1 MSMSEEL
8 NERRKLSR
16 REFLE
21 LGAAGT
27 GLLLLAGC
35 GGGQGGGSGTLNALF
50 MSQAAYSETDV
61 KNMTEQ
67 FQKQNPGIKV
77 NLTFVTYEALHDK
90 IVAAAPAGT
99 YDTVLVDV
107 IWPAEFA
114 SKRMIVDI
122 TDRFPES
129 ERSKI
134 VAGGLKTTE
143 YDGRYYGVPWILDT
157 KYFFYNKKMLGEA
170 GVNPPPDT
178 WDGVVEAARALKSK
192 GVVEYPLIW
201 SWAQAEAIICDYAQL
216 LGAYGGQF
224 FDENGNPT
232 FNTGGGLQAL
242 EFMRMTLDEKLSN
255 PASTE
260 TLEDDARKVIS
271 QGEAAMAL
279 NWTYMF
285 ALANDPKESQVAGQ
299 IDIAH
304 TPKGPAGAPGVNG
317 SMGMAITSGSQNQD
331 AAWKYIQFMTSQKIQ
346 NQYAKLSLPIWKSSY
361 DDKQVIQALP
371 EVVPVAKTQ
380 LNDLILRPVVTLY
393 NDVSHTMQ
401 VELQQALTGDKTPK
415 QALDDAAKA
424 VSETMQS

>member
-1 MSMSEEL
+1 MSAAEGS
-8 NERRKLSR
+8 ERRRRLSR
-16 REFLE
+16 REFLG

-27 GLLLLAGC
+27 GLLLLGGC
-35 GGGQGGGSGTLNALF
+35 GGGEGGGSGTLNALF
-50 MSQAAYSETDV
+50 MKQAAYSDTDV
-61 KNMTEQ
+61 KNMTAQ
-67 FQKQNPGIKV
+67 FQKQNPDIKV
-77 NLTFVTYEALHDK
+77 NLTFVAYEALHDK

-114 SKRMIVDI
+114 SKKMIVDI

-134 VAGGLKTTE
+134 FAGGLKTTE
-143 YDGRYYGVPWILDT
+143 YDGHYYGVPWILDT

-170 GVNPPPDT
+170 GVNAPDT

-192 GVVEYPLIW
+192 GVVEYPLVW
-201 SWAQAEAIICDYAQL
+201 SWAQAETLICDYTTL

-224 FDENGNPT
+224 FDESGKLA
-232 FNTGGGLQAL
+232 FNSGGGLQAL

-255 PASTE
+255 PASME
-260 TLEDDARKVIS
+260 SLEDEVRRIVS

-285 ALANDPKESQVAGQ
+285 DLANDPNESQVAGQ

-317 SMGMAITSGSQNQD
+317 SMGMAIANGSQNQD
-331 AAWKYIQFMTSQKIQ
+331 SAWKYIKFMTSQKIQ

-361 DDKQVIQALP
+361 DQKEVVQALP
-371 EVVPVAKTQ
+371 QVVPVAKEQ
-380 LNDLILRPVVTLY
+380 LNDMILRPVVPQY
-393 NDVSHTMQ
+393 NEVSHTLQ
-401 VELQQALTGDKTPK
+401 VEIQQALTGDKSPK

-424 VSETMQS
+424 VAETRQS

>member
-1 MSMSEEL
+1 M
-8 NERRKLSR
+8 K
-16 REFLE
+16 
-21 LGAAGT
+21 
-27 GLLLLAGC
+27 
-35 GGGQGGGSGTLNALF
+35 
-50 MSQAAYSETDV
+50 QAAYSETDV

-114 SKRMIVDI
+114 SKKMIVDI

-224 FDENGNPT
+224 FDENGKST

-331 AAWKYIQFMTSQKIQ
+331 AAWKYIQFMTSQKVQ
-346 NQYAKLSLPIWKSSY
+346 NQYATLSLPIWKSSY

-380 LNDLILRPVVTLY
+380 LNDLILRPVVTQY

-401 VELQQALTGDKTPK
+401 VELQQSLTGDKTPK

>member
-1 MSMSEEL
+1 
-8 NERRKLSR
+8 
-16 REFLE
+16 
-21 LGAAGT
+21 
-27 GLLLLAGC
+27 
-35 GGGQGGGSGTLNALF
+35 
-50 MSQAAYSETDV
+50 
-61 KNMTEQ
+61 
-67 FQKQNPGIKV
+67 
-77 NLTFVTYEALHDK
+77 
-90 IVAAAPAGT
+90 
-99 YDTVLVDV
+99 
-107 IWPAEFA
+107 
-114 SKRMIVDI
+114 
-122 TDRFPES
+122 
-129 ERSKI
+129 
-134 VAGGLKTTE
+134 
-143 YDGRYYGVPWILDT
+143 
-157 KYFFYNKKMLGEA
+157 
-170 GVNPPPDT
+170 
-178 WDGVVEAARALKSK
+178 
-192 GVVEYPLIW
+192 
-201 SWAQAEAIICDYAQL
+201 
-216 LGAYGGQF
+216 
-224 FDENGNPT
+224 
-232 FNTGGGLQAL
+232 
-242 EFMRMTLDEKLSN
+242 MRMTLDEKLSN

-331 AAWKYIQFMTSQKIQ
+331 AAWKYIQLMTSQKIQ

>member
-1 MSMSEEL
+1 
-8 NERRKLSR
+8 
-16 REFLE
+16 
-21 LGAAGT
+21 
-27 GLLLLAGC
+27 
-35 GGGQGGGSGTLNALF
+35 
-50 MSQAAYSETDV
+50 
-61 KNMTEQ
+61 
-67 FQKQNPGIKV
+67 
-77 NLTFVTYEALHDK
+77 VTYEALHDK

-114 SKRMIVDI
+114 SKKMIVDI

-224 FDENGNPT
+224 FDENGKST

>member
-1 MSMSEEL
+1 MSTAEGTEGP
-8 NERRKLSR
+8 RRLSR
-16 REFLE
+16 REFLG

-27 GLLLLAGC
+27 GLLLLGGC
-35 GGGQGGGSGTLNALF
+35 GGGESGGSGTLNALF
-50 MSQAAYSETDV
+50 MKQAAYSDTDV
-61 KNMTEQ
+61 KSMTEQ

-77 NLTFVTYEALHDK
+77 NLTFVAYEALHDK
-90 IVAAAPAGT
+90 VVAAAPAGT

-114 SKRMIVDI
+114 SKKMIVDI

-134 VAGGLKTTE
+134 FAGALKTTE

-170 GVNPPPDT
+170 GVSPPDT
-178 WDGVVEAARALKSK
+178 WDAVVGAARALKSD
-192 GVVEYPLIW
+192 GVVEYPLVW
-201 SWAQAEAIICDYAQL
+201 SWAQAEALICDYTTL
-216 LGAYGGQF
+216 LGAYGGKF
-224 FDENGNPT
+224 FDESGEPA
-232 FNTGGGLQAL
+232 FNSGGGLEAL

-260 TLEDDARKVIS
+260 SLEEDVRRIIS

-285 ALANDPKESQVAGQ
+285 ALANDPNESQVAGQ

-317 SMGMAITSGSQNQD
+317 SMGIAIANGSQNQD
-331 AAWKYIQFMTSQKIQ
+331 AAWKYIQFMTSQKVQ

-361 DDKQVIQALP
+361 DQEEVVQALP
-371 EVVPVAKTQ
+371 QVVPIAKVQ
-380 LNDLILRPVVTLY
+380 LNDMILRPVVTNY
-393 NDVSHTMQ
+393 NDVSHTLQ
-401 VELQQALTGDKTPK
+401 VEIQQALTGEKSPK
-415 QALDDAAKA
+415 QALDDAANSVA
-424 VSETMQS
+424 ETQQS